1 MKDNAN
7 RGAGGAAARG
17 RRAARAAT
25 VWGFTLIE
33 LLVVIA
39 IIAVLAALLLAA
51 LTRARAAADTSA
63 CRSNLHQWGLAMHL
77 YLNDYRAYPPC
88 ASDAPGN
95 TQWYDRMARYTGPN
109 WPEWNGTNFAPS
121 PRQGVGVCPCYAR
134 YPGANNDI
142 YGSYGYNISGG
153 DLADP
158 DGPGYGLVNSG
169 GLPVV
174 REVPGVAVAEGD
186 VLAPGQMVAIGDAQL
201 LAVLPGT
208 TLLPGVPAF
217 GPGNQGETV
226 GGYLDLAGGV
236 YEFTVQSGIPWNSSA
251 PYASAA
257 VMEQFDQRR
266 HGGRYNVVFCD
277 GHVETLRPAA
287 LFDLRQDTVLRRW
300 NRDNVAHRSAGGIK

>member
-1 MKDNAN
+1 MKDTAN

-51 LTRARAAADTSA
+51 LTRARVAADTAA

-88 ASDAPGN
+88 ASTGN

-109 WPEWNGTNFAPS
+109 WPLWGGTNSAPD

-134 YPGANNDI
+134 YPGAHSDI
-142 YGSYGYNISGG
+142 WGSYGYNISGG
-153 DLADP
+153 WQADLSE
-158 DGPGYGLVNSG
+158 GPVYGLVNSG
-169 GLPVV
+169 GQFVAQ
-174 REVPGVAVAEGD
+174 EVPGVAVAEGD
-186 VLAPGQMVAIGDAQL
+186 VVAPSQMVAIGDAQP
-201 LAVLPGT
+201 LAVLPGS
-208 TLLPGVPAF
+208 TLWPGMPFF
-217 GPGNQGETV
+217 GPGTQGETV
-226 GGYLDLAGGV
+226 GGYLDLAGGD
-236 YEFTVQSGIPWNSSA
+236 YEFGVQSGIPWNSSA
-251 PYASAA
+251 PFVSAA
-257 VMEQFDQRR
+257 VMEQVDQRR
-266 HGGRYNVVFCD
+266 HGGRYNVVLCD
-277 GHVETLRPAA
+277 GHVETVRPAA

-300 NRDNVAHRSAGGIK
+300 NRDNVAHRSADAWIK